1 MRNCQ
6 PMNKSILAIVLCFA
20 SAGALAGGGGMSKD
34 AYEAAKSRLEATRDA
49 ELKACDGTKGNAKDI
64 CRTEAKGRAKVALAE
79 LKAEYE
85 PSPEADRAMMMAQAD
100 ADYDVARQK
109 CDDASGKAKDTCKA
123 RAEHVREAAIRRAK
137 IERVEATR
145 RLKAKGATQARERE
159 EPTPEQKYAAEKAR
173 CGMLGDERDSCM
185 AEVKRRFGKG

>member
-1 MRNCQ
+1 
-6 PMNKSILAIVLCFA
+6 MNKSILAIVLCIA
-20 SAGALAGGGGMSKD
+20 SAGGALAGGGGMSKD

-64 CRTEAKGRAKVALAE
+64 CRTAAKGRGKVALAE

-123 RAEHVREAAIRRAK
+123 RASHVREAAIRRAK

-145 RLKAKGATQARERE
+145 RLQSKGARAQV
-159 EPTPEQKYAAEKAR
+159 PEQQSPEARYASEKAR
-173 CGMLGDERDSCM
+173 CGMLGEERDSCL
-185 AEVKRRFGKG
+185 ADAKKRYGKG